1 MEKIPSLPLSNF
13 DRQYSHSHH
22 IALKSIAYKIAKK
35 RYEKKG
41 DRESLYRYKNEHLAY
56 ISHELRAPLNG
67 ILCAL
72 DILQNDQLNQTQREI
87 IGLASQSANYL
98 SEVINNQLEFSRL
111 ESNQVTVTIKE
122 VAILDLLD
130 QVMQMICLKARQK
143 GLALKVIVMPD
154 VPLRVE
160 TDSLYLRQILTNILS
175 NAVKFTEQGYI
186 SVRVRCH
193 NNQLEIS
200 IADTGKGIS
209 EKIQEK
215 IFDPYVREQAHG
227 SGTGLGLAIA
237 AHLSKIMNG
246 MIQLKSKPGCGT
258 CFTLSLPLCGQRQ
271 PTCRLHGTVQA
282 PLALHPQ
289 LALWGLTP
297 QLGHHA
303 DLLAEELTY
312 MPGRL
317 WEIVSTK
324 KPLPSL
330 PYLQSHDGSLD
341 SKKSVLWNFK
351 ILVVDDMEINRYMMM
366 TMLRQL
372 GNDCFLA
379 ASGDEA
385 LDLGHQYAF
394 DLVLM
399 DINMPHMNGLET
411 TMLWRSGAKMIRHPD
426 CPIIGL
432 TASTL
437 LRSKNPFAARV
448 GMNRCLTKPIS
459 LRQLSALMR
468 WLSLRHQLPQI
479 KRRSAV
485 EEKINTSV
493 DLDKPL
499 LDIFDKATH
508 ARVKQALM
516 ILFDALKL
524 AEQEN
529 DKKTVQEKL
538 HTMKGIAGQAGMAG
552 VLKHIEQMEIWVIQN
567 KKIHADQF
575 KALQML
581 FL

>member
-1 MEKIPSLPLSNF
+1 MEKIPRLSLSNF

-35 RYEKKG
+35 RSEKKG

-56 ISHELRAPLNG
+56 ISHELRSPLNG
-67 ILCAL
+67 ILSAL
-72 DILQNDQLNQTQREI
+72 DILQNDELNQTQREI

-111 ESNQVTVTIKE
+111 QSSQMTVTIKE

-130 QVMQMICLKARQK
+130 QVMQMICLKAKQK

-154 VPLRVE
+154 VPLKIE
-160 TDSLYLRQILTNILS
+160 TDSLYLRQILINILS

-186 SVRVRCH
+186 SVRVRCC

-209 EKIQEK
+209 EKIQQK
-215 IFDPYVREQAHG
+215 VFDPYVREQTHG
-227 SGTGLGLAIA
+227 CGTGLGLAIA

-246 MIQLKSKPGCGT
+246 MIQLESTLGHGT
-258 CFTLSLPLCGQRQ
+258 CFTLLLPLCGKRQ
-271 PTCRLHGTVQA
+271 ATCRLHGTVLA
-282 PLALHPQ
+282 PLTLHAQ
-289 LALWGLTP
+289 LALWGLVP
-297 QLGHHA
+297 QLGHNA
-303 DLLAEELTY
+303 DLVTEELVY

-317 WEIVSTK
+317 WKIVSAK
-324 KPLPSL
+324 KGPLSL
-330 PYLQSHDGSLD
+330 PYLQHHCDDGGQ
-341 SKKSVLWNFK
+341 KSPPWKFK

-366 TMLRQL
+366 TMLHQL

-385 LDLGHQYAF
+385 LDLGRQHAF

-399 DINMPHMNGLET
+399 DINMPNMNGLET
-411 TMLWRSGAKMIRHPD
+411 TMLWRSQAQAMRSPD
-426 CPIIGL
+426 CLIVGL

-437 LRSKNPFAARV
+437 LYSKSPFAARA

-459 LRQLSALMR
+459 LEQLNVLMR
-468 WLSLRHQLPQI
+468 WLSLLHKLPQI
-479 KRRSAV
+479 EQQCVA
-485 EEKINTSV
+485 EEKVSARLE
-493 DLDKPL
+493 LDKPL
-499 LDIFDKATH
+499 LDIFNKETH

-516 ILFDALKL
+516 ALYTELKI
-524 AEQEN
+524 ASEKN
-529 DKKTVQEKL
+529 DKKIVQENL
-538 HTMKGIAGQAGMAG
+538 HAIKGIAGQAGMIS
-552 VLKHIEQMEIWVIQN
+552 VLKHVEQMEASVMQKNEIPAH
-567 KKIHADQF
+567 KI
-575 KALQML
+575 KALQT
-581 FL
+581 FFS

>member
-1 MEKIPSLPLSNF
+1 MEKTPRLSLPNF
-13 DRQYSHSHH
+13 DRQYTHSHH

-35 RYEKKG
+35 RYEKRS
-41 DRESLYRYKNEHLAY
+41 DRESLHRYKNEHLAY

-67 ILCAL
+67 IICAL

-87 IGLASQSANYL
+87 VGLASQSANYL

-111 ESNQVTVTIKE
+111 QSNQATVTIKE

-186 SVRVRCH
+186 SLRVSCR

-246 MIQLKSKPGCGT
+246 MIQLESTPGRGT
-258 CFTLSLPLCGQRQ
+258 CFTLLLPLCGKRQ

-282 PLALHPQ
+282 PLTLHTQ

-303 DLLAEELTY
+303 DLAAEELAY

-317 WEIVSTK
+317 WEIVSAK
-324 KPLPSL
+324 KSPPSL
-330 PYLQSHDGSLD
+330 PYLHHYDRSLD
-341 SKKSVLWNFK
+341 SKKSLLWNFK

-385 LDLGHQYAF
+385 LDLGRQYAF

-411 TMLWRSGAKMIRHPD
+411 TMLWRSGANMIRHPD

-437 LRSKNPFAARV
+437 LHSKNYFSSRV

-459 LRQLSALMR
+459 LRQLNALMR
-468 WLSLRHQLPQI
+468 WLSLQHQLPQS
-479 KRRSAV
+479 KRWGV
-485 EEKINTSV
+485 KEK
-493 DLDKPL
+493 K
-499 LDIFDKATH
+499 
-508 ARVKQALM
+508 
-516 ILFDALKL
+516 
-524 AEQEN
+524 
-529 DKKTVQEKL
+529 
-538 HTMKGIAGQAGMAG
+538 
-552 VLKHIEQMEIWVIQN
+552 
-567 KKIHADQF
+567 
-575 KALQML
+575 
-581 FL
+581 